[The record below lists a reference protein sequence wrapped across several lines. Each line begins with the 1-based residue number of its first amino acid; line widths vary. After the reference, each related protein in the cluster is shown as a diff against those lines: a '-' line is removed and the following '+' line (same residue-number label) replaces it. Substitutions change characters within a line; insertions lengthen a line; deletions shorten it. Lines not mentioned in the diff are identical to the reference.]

1 MATPRHEPSFDE
13 FRELARHGNVVPVY
27 RTLLADTLTP
37 VSAYE
42 KFARGDYSYLLES
55 ASGGEKI
62 ARYSFLGSDP
72 FMLFK
77 ARGDA
82 VEIARDG
89 AMRTFTSTDPIE
101 SLRHEI
107 EQFKAVQVPNL
118 PRFYGGAVGY
128 AAYDAVRYV
137 EHLPNAPK
145 DNLGLPDLYFAFYDL
160 MIVFDHLN
168 KTLLVICSARVGG
181 RDPKIAY
188 EEAIQRIDAAVER
201 LRTPV
206 TKLTDD
212 ITPAGE
218 ITLPFTSNFSKE
230 DFCHAVEKCKEYI
243 YAGDIFQ
250 VVLSQRLQ
258 AETKAAP
265 FNIYRA
271 LRAINPS
278 PYMFYLKLDDIQLVG
293 SSPEVLVK
301 VESGKVTV
309 RPIAGTRRR
318 GATEAEDTALA
329 KDLLADPKERAEHI
343 MLLDLGRN
351 DIGRISEYNS
361 VRIEEEMII
370 ERFSH
375 VMHMTST
382 VTGKLAADKTCFDA
396 FRAGFPAGTVSGA
409 PKIRAMEILDELEP
423 VRRCHYAGGVG
434 YIDFRGNLDTCIAIR
449 TIAIKGNTAI
459 VQAGAGIV
467 ADSVP
472 EREYEETLNKA
483 RGLFRAIQV
492 AEEAFE

>member
-230 DFCHAVEKCKEYI
+230 DF
-243 YAGDIFQ
+243 
-250 VVLSQRLQ
+250 
-258 AETKAAP
+258 
-265 FNIYRA
+265 
-271 LRAINPS
+271 
-278 PYMFYLKLDDIQLVG
+278 
-293 SSPEVLVK
+293 
-301 VESGKVTV
+301 
-309 RPIAGTRRR
+309 
-318 GATEAEDTALA
+318 
-329 KDLLADPKERAEHI
+329 
-343 MLLDLGRN
+343 
-351 DIGRISEYNS
+351 
-361 VRIEEEMII
+361 
-370 ERFSH
+370 
-375 VMHMTST
+375 
-382 VTGKLAADKTCFDA
+382 
-396 FRAGFPAGTVSGA
+396 
-409 PKIRAMEILDELEP
+409 
-423 VRRCHYAGGVG
+423 
-434 YIDFRGNLDTCIAIR
+434 
-449 TIAIKGNTAI
+449 
-459 VQAGAGIV
+459 
-467 ADSVP
+467 
-472 EREYEETLNKA
+472 
-483 RGLFRAIQV
+483 
-492 AEEAFE
+492 